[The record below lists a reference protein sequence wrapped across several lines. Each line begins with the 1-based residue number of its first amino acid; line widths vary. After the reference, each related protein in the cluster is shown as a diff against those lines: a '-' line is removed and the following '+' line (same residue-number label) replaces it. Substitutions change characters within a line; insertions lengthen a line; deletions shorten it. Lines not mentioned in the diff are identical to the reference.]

1 MSNLTDF
8 FPAAS
13 GGGGGIPKE
22 HKITTSGTL
31 DLTTLGITD
40 GATIHLFLVG
50 GGRSGSAASSS
61 LGGWGGPV
69 YSSSITLGTAGTV
82 TAIIGGASTATSISG
97 GGITGTITTGTSS
110 SNGSLTGSSP
120 GTLPGGCPAEL
131 SAYSPGRSSSGSNG
145 YGYSNG
151 SDPSVNKPP
160 QPNTGDG
167 GNWNHSGGSGV
178 IIIFY
183 S

>member
-1 MSNLTDF
+1 MNNLTDF
-8 FPAAS
+8 FPGA
-13 GGGGGIPKE
+13 GGGGGGVLKQ
-22 HKITTSGTL
+22 HRITTSGTL

-50 GGRSGSAASSS
+50 GGNSGNSGSSST
-61 LGGWGGPV
+61 GGWGGPV
-69 YSSSITLGTAGTV
+69 YSSSITLGTAGTI
-82 TAIIGGASTATSISG
+82 TATIGGESTATSISG
-97 GGITGTITTGTSS
+97 GGITGTITTGTAPY
-110 SNGSLTGSSP
+110 GSLSGSSP
-120 GTLPGGCPAEL
+120 GTLPGGSPGNV
-131 SAYSPGRSSSGSNG
+131 SAYSAGRSNSGGMG

-151 SDPSVNKPP
+151 SVPSVNKVP

-167 GNWNHSGGSGV
+167 GNSNQTGGSGV